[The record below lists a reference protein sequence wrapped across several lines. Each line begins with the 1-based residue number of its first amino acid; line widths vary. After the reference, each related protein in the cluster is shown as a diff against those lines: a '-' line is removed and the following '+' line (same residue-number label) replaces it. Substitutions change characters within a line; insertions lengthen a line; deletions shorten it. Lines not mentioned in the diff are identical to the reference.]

1 MRINKDIR
9 FPYPVLGVGNSFKT
23 SLSASDRTIVPTQE
37 GTTFIFKITVS
48 MPSKDIL
55 DYIHD
60 GFAEFS
66 FELNCPATYYRE
78 IRTSDLPEIS
88 FSVSDDQLNK
98 TVEFNCFVVAKKPI
112 KDYKNKDL
120 TQKYPASIDYDKGEL
135 LAIYPPFTLPL
146 SLSLGNL
153 RNPVSLM
160 RIEEKPS
167 YDSMEFDLLS
177 NKITIY
183 MPTELYQVYHPMPK
197 EKKKHAVK
205 AVAVSAM
212 TYALLNLQ
220 KGLDDN
226 LDWAVA
232 IKFKIEANKDEY
244 DFDIEDVLLAK
255 DDEDGFNK
263 VHRYAQII
271 LNDPYS
277 SIIGLMKELDI
288 SKE

>member
-9 FPYPVLGVGNSFKT
+9 FPYPVFGVGNSFRT
-23 SLSASDRTIVPTQE
+23 TLSASDRVIIPTHE
-37 GTTFIFKITVS
+37 GTTFSFEVS
-48 MPSKDIL
+48 VLMPNEDIAN
-55 DYIHD
+55 YIRD

-66 FELNCPATYYRE
+66 FELNCPSTYYRE
-78 IRTSDLPEIS
+78 IKTSELPKIE
-88 FSVSDDQLNK
+88 FSVPDDQLNK
-98 TVEFNCFVVAKKPI
+98 TIEFYCFVVVKKNI
-112 KDYKNKDL
+112 KDYKNTEL
-120 TQKYPASIDYDKGEL
+120 LHTYPVPIEYEKGEV
-135 LAIYPPFTLPL
+135 LAVYPPYVLPL
-146 SLSLGNL
+146 SLTLGNL

-160 RIEEKPS
+160 RIEEKSS

-183 MPTELYQVYHPMPK
+183 MPTDLYQIYHPMSI

-205 AVAVSAM
+205 SMAVSAI

-244 DFDIEDVLLAK
+244 DFDVDDVLLAK

-263 VHRYAQII
+263 LHRFAQII

-277 SIIGLMKELDI
+277 SIIGLMNELDI
-288 SKE
+288 SR